1 MFHGL
6 WCYPKQKKSYK
17 GFELLIKLLYKT
29 FHIWNMEKIV
39 LKMKLSKYEEKIEF
53 LEKKNLEMSNAR
65 LSEKLSNVT
74 Y

>member
-1 MFHGL
+1 
-6 WCYPKQKKSYK
+6 
-17 GFELLIKLLYKT
+17 
-29 FHIWNMEKIV
+29 MEKIV